1 MIVKRVLKKWLN
13 FSQIQML
20 IWPSASRKP
29 LWYSWTSLLVSVILM
44 VVVMVW
50 WWWCDGVDGV
60 DDGVDDDVDG
70 GVDDDVDGGGVW
82 STGAQLSTS
91 PWQTGNVQIDVG
103 DQFRLGLD
111 SPTFG
116 SGVQRPLYQYLKI
129 LPLCMVVTKSI
140 YSYPDFG
147 PSGLF
152 SPNFSKDLH
161 LEGKPTDGP
170 KFPISSVSL
179 DRKLISMFLIFH
191 TFCKSYS

>member
-1 MIVKRVLKKWLN
+1 
-13 FSQIQML
+13 
-20 IWPSASRKP
+20 
-29 LWYSWTSLLVSVILM
+29 M

-116 SGVQRPLYQYLKI
+116 SGVQRPLYQNLTIENFAFMHGGNQIDLLLPRFWPLRSFLPQFLQRSPLGGEANWWTKI
-129 LPLCMVVTKSI
+129 
-140 YSYPDFG
+140 
-147 PSGLF
+147 
-152 SPNFSKDLH
+152 PN
-161 LEGKPTDGP
+161 
-170 KFPISSVSL
+170 
-179 DRKLISMFLIFH
+179 
-191 TFCKSYS
+191 